1 MPKPRFYCI
10 ICLVL
15 LLLPAAGIVYGFD
28 DGFGS
33 ARRVEGKYF
42 NIYYAPQVDP
52 AELAQRLNIGAAD
65 RVLTGGST
73 EKWGSDYEAVSVEGL
88 ADMVDTLFL
97 RVSDILDMHIY
108 SFNGN
113 IKVCRNEAQL
123 NSIYTELFGRDL
135 ESHTLFVAD
144 LNTIYTSP
152 DNFTKEVLGHE
163 IAHAIMSRYFVVQP
177 PVKVAEV
184 LAGYVEY
191 QLRKK
196 K

>member
-1 MPKPRFYCI
+1 M
-10 ICLVL
+10 
-15 LLLPAAGIVYGFD
+15 VYGFD

-42 NIYYAPQVDP
+42 TVYYASQVDP
-52 AELAQRLNIGAAD
+52 AELSQKLNIGVED

-73 EKWGSDYEAVSVEGL
+73 EKWGSDYAGGSADSL

-108 SFNGN
+108 SFHGN

-123 NSIYTELFGRDL
+123 SNLYKEFFGR
-135 ESHTLFVAD
+135 EPENHTLFVAD

-177 PVKVAEV
+177 PIKVAEV